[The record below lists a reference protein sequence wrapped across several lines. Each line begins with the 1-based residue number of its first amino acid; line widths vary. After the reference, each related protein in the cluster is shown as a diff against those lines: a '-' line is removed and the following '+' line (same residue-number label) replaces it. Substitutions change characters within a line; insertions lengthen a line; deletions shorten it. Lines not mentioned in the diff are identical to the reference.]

1 MRSSFAQ
8 CNDFR
13 GYYFMKNVRNQNFIE
28 DRLWYIEWL
37 LMMRGWLSRTD
48 LMAKFGIKEAAASR
62 DIKRYKEH
70 KDSNLYLDHRVKRYV
85 VDIDKFDPVYETSGD
100 IIFSK
105 LSDLEESR
113 SLGAECPLIETIP
126 SLADINPK
134 DITGITRA
142 ILNLSVLKIS
152 YCSMTSGASVKK
164 IVPHS
169 MFHNDLKTYVRC
181 YDLGRGKFLDLVVGR
196 IFEILGE
203 DGAAP
208 AEYLREF
215 DSEWNTY
222 ISLELVVHPRVE
234 HKKAIEKDMQMTDGV
249 KVVEV
254 RKSLAQY
261 WLRRW
266 CVDCSATASMTD
278 KAFQLHLRNHSVIDG
293 VNGAFPGVNNHID

>member
-1 MRSSFAQ
+1 
-8 CNDFR
+8 
-13 GYYFMKNVRNQNFIE
+13 MKNIRNHNFIE

-37 LMMRGWLSRTD
+37 LTMRGWLSRTD
-48 LMAKFGIKEAAASR
+48 LMDKFGIKGAAASR
-62 DIKRYKEH
+62 DIKRYKEQ
-70 KDSNLYLDHRVKRYV
+70 KDGNLYLDHRVKRYV
-85 VDIDKFDPVYETSGD
+85 VDLDKFEPVYDTSGD
-100 IIFSK
+100 LIFSK
-105 LSDLEESR
+105 LSDPDESR
-113 SLGAECPLIETIP
+113 SLGAGYPLIETIP
-126 SLADINPK
+126 SLAEINPQ

-142 ILNLSVLKIS
+142 ILNMNVLKIS
-152 YCSMTSGASVKK
+152 YCSMTSGASEKK

-181 YDLGRGKFLDLVVGR
+181 YDLGRGRFLDLVVGR
-196 IFEILGE
+196 ILEILGE

-215 DSEWNTY
+215 DDDWNTY
-222 ISLELVVHPRVE
+222 LSLELVVHPRVK
-234 HKKAIEKDMQMTDGV
+234 HKKAIESDMQMTDGV

-266 CVDCSATASMTD
+266 CVDCSATAMMTD
-278 KAFQLHLRNHSVIDG
+278 RAFQLHLRNSSVING